1 MQYVSLV
8 LETASGLRG
17 GVIDSNPVQPPS
29 SSPDPGCL
37 SRLPC
42 HVSSHV
48 TVQPAP
54 AYRGRSEPPCPPK
67 ALTSNPVLVLQN
79 KLVRERP
86 EVWRAGLRQLVP
98 LAQQQRDDRMLRN
111 PYLQMSAMLDA
122 GLPDVAF

>member
-1 MQYVSLV
+1 MSQGQGYLNPFVVSDRAMSCPTSRGSLRKPTGAQRSHPA
-8 LETASGLRG
+8 LPTALPS
-17 GVIDSNPVQPPS
+17 IPV
-29 SSPDPGCL
+29 C
-37 SRLPC
+37 
-42 HVSSHV
+42 
-48 TVQPAP
+48 
-54 AYRGRSEPPCPPK
+54 
-67 ALTSNPVLVLQN
+67 VLQN